1 MLSLP
6 LYVLL
11 IIYLAFLAMFVL
23 FTLINIGHL
32 FQTASLTL
40 LSLLFTFA
48 IIAATL
54 IIVWLTWYF
63 LQGVNWHASLTIFDS
78 SWIKN
83 IFSFSNPTNFSE

>member
-1 MLSLP
+1 MLALP
-6 LYVLL
+6 LYILL
-11 IIYLAFLAMFVL
+11 IIYLAFLAMFVI

-32 FQTASLTL
+32 FQTASLTFT
-40 LSLLFTFA
+40 SLFFT
-48 IIAATL
+48 IVVISATL